1 MSTRTYKRLGDCIR
15 LVDVRNRDLKE
26 NRLMGINIDKFF
38 IPSVA
43 NVIGT
48 DLSTYKIVSS
58 NQFACNL
65 MHVGRDEKMPIA
77 ILPEGSDPI
86 IVSPAYLVFEI
97 KIGQNLMPQY
107 LMMWFR
113 RTEFDRL
120 AWFYTDADVRGGLD
134 RSALLDVTLPIPS
147 IEEQRRVVSEYEAL
161 TQRVKIN
168 NQLIAKLEDTAQTIY
183 RKMFVDGIDEKHLPE
198 GWRMGTIG
206 ELVESTLGGDW
217 GKDSVSGNYATKV
230 KCMRG
235 ADITSARIGNI
246 KGLPTRYIIGK
257 NLINRRLSDNDIV
270 IEVSGGGPT
279 QSTGRTFIMSNR
291 FLEYHTSTFICSNFC
306 RIIRCKRSYSQYFC
320 SEINRLYLNN
330 VLFRFENSSNGVK
343 NLDLQALFKEKI
355 LIPDIRSVDAYNI
368 RYERL
373 NIYILNMGFE
383 NIKTIELQSLLLAK
397 MGQKIN

>member
-1 MSTRTYKRLGDCIR
+1 
-15 LVDVRNRDLKE
+15 
-26 NRLMGINIDKFF
+26 MGINIDKFF
-38 IPSVA
+38 MPSVA

-97 KIGQNLMPQY
+97 KIGQNLMSQY

-134 RSALLDVTLPIPS
+134 RSALLDITLPIPS

-198 GWRMGTIG
+198 GWRMGTLGDIAEIIMGQSPDGRTYNNKG
-206 ELVESTLGGDW
+206 EGAIFYQGRTDFGIRFP
-217 GKDSVSGNYATKV
+217 YARMYT
-230 KCMRG
+230 
-235 ADITSARIGNI
+235 TQ
-246 KGLPTRYIIGK
+246 PTRMAKLGDVLLSVRAPVGDLNIAPHDCCIGRGLAAIRSEIK
-257 NLINRRLSDNDIV
+257 CNAFMFYLLQTKDDEFNVSNDDGTVFGSVNKEDLFGLLVLVPTDNLIV
-270 IEVSGGGPT
+270 E
-279 QSTGRTFIMSNR
+279 
-291 FLEYHTSTFICSNFC
+291 
-306 RIIRCKRSYSQYFC
+306 
-320 SEINRLYLNN
+320 
-330 VLFRFENSSNGVK
+330 FENKAKMIDNRIEIADK
-343 NLDLQALFKEKI
+343 ELRNL
-355 LIPDIRSVDAYNI
+355 
-368 RYERL
+368 
-373 NIYILNMGFE
+373 
-383 NIKTIELQSLLLAK
+383 TELQSLLLAK

>member
-1 MSTRTYKRLGDCIR
+1 MSTRIYKRLGDCIR
-15 LVDVRNRDLKE
+15 LVDVRNRDLKVE
-26 NRLMGINIDKFF
+26 KLLGLSVEKCF

-43 NVIGT
+43 NIIGT
-48 DLSTYKIVSS
+48 DMSTYKIIEYG
-58 NQFACNL
+58 QFVYIADTSRR
-65 MHVGRDEKMPIA
+65 GDKIA
-77 ILPEGSDPI
+77 IALYNEEKKAM
-86 IVSPAYLVFEI
+86 VSQAYTVFEI
-97 KIGQNLMPQY
+97 ADKEQLCPDY

-113 RTEFDRL
+113 RPEFDRY
-120 AWFYTDADVRGGLD
+120 ARFKSHG
-134 RSALLDVTLPIPS
+134 SAREIFDWETMCDITLPIPS

-168 NQLIAKLEDTAQTIY
+168 NQFIAKLEDSAQTIY